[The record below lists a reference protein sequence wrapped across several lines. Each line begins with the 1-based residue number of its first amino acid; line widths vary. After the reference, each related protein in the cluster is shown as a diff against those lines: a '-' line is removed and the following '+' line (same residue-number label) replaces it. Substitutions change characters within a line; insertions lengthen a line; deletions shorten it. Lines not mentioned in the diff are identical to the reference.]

1 MPTDDP
7 GSFCQNCLTWNPG
20 DREICAK
27 CGTRLLILHGD
38 QAWEDEPEEADAE
51 DLEEHFLERITGL
64 EETVRRMETYLE
76 TVSDQLGKLERAEIM
91 LRNGLMALVQEMEQH
106 RQLDAKAFSE
116 RWEGLVEENLHLI
129 GARELFTRY
138 RARILPIARP
148 KSMAQL
154 RRALN
159 ETMAFLEEG
168 QLMEGADRLAQAVQQ
183 DPKNYELCY
192 TAAALLEAAQR
203 FEDAEALA
211 RKVIQLSPRH
221 FEGWMLLARLLWEL
235 PDQVDEAIEALE
247 TAAEIHPEDAE
258 PHLMLAELLQEQD
271 DLQGSLDAALAA
283 VKRRRDG
290 ETLLRLGRVRLARG
304 EGAEAVPILKEASVF
319 QPGDLDTRECL
330 AEAYLAMN
338 ERPKAFAIL
347 QELLDQNPGDPELL
361 LLLDAEDQPQ
371 LRSAREGK
379 PSTKHLLDEA
389 EHSLD
394 EGLLEEAEALLK
406 RARRKGASQ
415 RLEWLELRAA
425 FRRNPAAA
433 LPAALAFA
441 QSDRHPRLC
450 FLALRLGLE
459 YLMDTGR
466 QAEVQPALDAFLAR
480 HPKSTGAWEAAL
492 MRLANRLSAG
502 QPTEADLAEARRL
515 HQHPLPGFQSRA
527 RTLLGQYLLAM
538 GRAGEVVDLVDPVL
552 EREPTLLN
560 HFQLGAALA
569 ATGEGQDAVDLLRH
583 GLEADQGDL
592 SDTQA
597 KEVRNQMKALLKDLD
612 ASARP

>member
-1 MPTDDP
+1 MPADDP
-7 GSFCQNCLTWNPG
+7 GTYCQNCLTWNPG
-20 DREICAK
+20 DRETCAK

-38 QAWEDEPEEADAE
+38 QAWEEEQEEADAE

-91 LRNGLMALVQEMEQH
+91 LRNGLMALVQEMEHH
-106 RQLDAKAFSE
+106 RQLDARAFSQ
-116 RWEGLVEENLHLI
+116 RWEELVEENLHLI
-129 GARELFTRY
+129 GAREMFARY

-159 ETMAFLEEG
+159 ETMALLEEG
-168 QLMEGADRLAQAVQQ
+168 QLAEGADRLAQSVQQ

-203 FEDAEALA
+203 FEDAEGLA

-304 EGAEAVPILKEASVF
+304 EGAEAAPILKEASVF

-347 QELLDQNPGDPELL
+347 HELLDQNPGDPELL

-389 EHSLD
+389 EHCLD
-394 EGLLEEAEALLK
+394 ENLLEEAEALLK

-415 RLEWLELRAA
+415 RLDWLELRLA
-425 FRRNPAAA
+425 FHQDPDRA
-433 LPAALAFA
+433 LPEALKFA
-441 QSDRHPRLC
+441 RSDRHPRLC
-450 FLALRLGLE
+450 FQALRLGLE
-459 YLMDTGR
+459 RLMDTGR
-466 QAEVQPALDAFLAR
+466 QDEVQPALDAFLAR

-502 QPTEADLAEARRL
+502 HPTENDLAEARRL
-515 HQHPLPGFQSRA
+515 HQQPLPGFQARA

-538 GRAGEVVDLVDPVL
+538 GRAAEVVDLVDPVL

-569 ATGEGQDAVDLLRH
+569 ATGEQAEAGDLLRL
-583 GLEADQGDL
+583 GLEADPGDL

-597 KEVRNQMKALLKDLD
+597 KEVRNQMKALLKDLE
-612 ASARP
+612 SSPRS